1 MLNIVISFK
10 HSTFLLIKFIWNL
23 WLYRVVFL
31 ISVNFLLSFYS
42 RDMYPKCFFPYFRL
56 AIFLPHLVLLRN
68 LHGHLEQCID
78 LGVFCRCVLVWDEWW
93 SWTRCLF
100 TFLYPSAARLRCY
113 ATRTYNECVTRTTFA
128 LLVLPRNRAVW
139 SASSLVPE
147 NRAVSWRVSWHCP
160 SQEKIFH
167 VIYSV
172 NQDN

>member
-113 ATRTYNECVTRTTFA
+113 ATRTYNECVMRTTFGRMECIFFSPSKPRC
-128 LLVLPRNRAVW
+128 VLKAVLTL
-139 SASSLVPE
+139 SFTGEIPACFFF
-147 NRAVSWRVSWHCP
+147 NQP
-160 SQEKIFH
+160 S
-167 VIYSV
+167 
-172 NQDN
+172 